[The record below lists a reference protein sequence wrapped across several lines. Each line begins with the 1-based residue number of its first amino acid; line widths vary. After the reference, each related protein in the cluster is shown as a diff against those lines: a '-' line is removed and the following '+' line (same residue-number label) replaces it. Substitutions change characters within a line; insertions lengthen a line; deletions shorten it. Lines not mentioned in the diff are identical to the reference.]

1 MLVVKGLGLGFRV
14 IGLLL
19 KGMQARK
26 GKRTLLQGLGSS
38 VGKKGTEKSVE
49 TTISLQCLGS
59 GIQTGKY
66 DNIGNHI
73 GAPKLKP

>member
-1 MLVVKGLGLGFRV
+1 MK
-14 IGLLL
+14 
-19 KGMQARK
+19 ARK

-49 TTISLQCLGS
+49 ITISLQCLGS
-59 GIQTGKY
+59 RIKAGKY